1 MRKKL
6 PNALRTGP
14 LIVAFW
20 LAVASSC
27 LTGFAGQAWAQDEAG
42 QTSDPE
48 AASTAQDSLAT
59 RKARREEELS
69 ALTRDLTL
77 SEDRQAAI
85 AREIRMIERDRKALN
100 AELLRTAQRVTQLE
114 EQLAA
119 TEDRLRRLGT
129 NEDAVRASL
138 AERQDVLSEVLAALQ
153 RIGQHPPPALA
164 VRPKDALGAVRSA
177 LLLNAVMP

>member
-85 AREIRMIERDRKALN
+85 AVGRRGSGFPQRADTHAVGILRCRPLEALY
-100 AELLRTAQRVTQLE
+100 
-114 EQLAA
+114 
-119 TEDRLRRLGT
+119 
-129 NEDAVRASL
+129 
-138 AERQDVLSEVLAALQ
+138 
-153 RIGQHPPPALA
+153 
-164 VRPKDALGAVRSA
+164 
-177 LLLNAVMP
+177 